1 MSRRAGLVLRWG
13 AVIACSGAIF
23 FLSSLPQ
30 SSLPAIGP
38 EFPQKDKLHHLI
50 AYAVWGG
57 LFSMALR
64 ATWPGLGF
72 RSGVLLA
79 LLGGVLYGASDEF
92 HQSFVPTRQADLA
105 DLAADAVG
113 ALLGAV
119 LHALW
124 RKSAQ
129 HHEARSRR
137 AEECPD
143 QE

>member
-1 MSRRAGLVLRWG
+1 VSRRAGLTLRWG
-13 AVIACSGAIF
+13 AVLACSGAIF
-23 FLSSLPQ
+23 WLSHLPQ
-30 SSLPAIGP
+30 SSLPVIGP

-64 ATWPGLGF
+64 ATWPGLGL
-72 RSGVLLA
+72 RSGILLV

-105 DLAADAVG
+105 DLAADAAG

-119 LHALW
+119 IHALCW
-124 RKSAQ
+124 RSYRKNG
-129 HHEARSRR
+129 R
-137 AEECPD
+137 
-143 QE
+143 